1 MRESITRVVSECAVI
16 DAYTSAAALSYKD
29 PHKCKDDFIEKNN
42 INKAMQLCK
51 RTIHLTIVTC

>member
-42 INKAMQLCK
+42 INKA
-51 RTIHLTIVTC
+51 V